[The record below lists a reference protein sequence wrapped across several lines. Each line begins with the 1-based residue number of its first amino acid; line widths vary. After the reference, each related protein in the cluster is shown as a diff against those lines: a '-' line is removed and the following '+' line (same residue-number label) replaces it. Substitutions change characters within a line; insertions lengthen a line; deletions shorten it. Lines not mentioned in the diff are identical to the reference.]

1 MTIFMPYPV
10 PCAEVLPLEAGSF
23 ADYRVMLAS
32 VLMVVLAIVCV
43 ISLTVLAVSVFRGER
58 ESAHKLVS
66 WVIVSAAGFAL
77 LAVIRDL

>member
-1 MTIFMPYPV
+1 MNIFMPYPV
-10 PCAEVLPLEAGSF
+10 PCAAVLPL
-23 ADYRVMLAS
+23 
-32 VLMVVLAIVCV
+32 
-43 ISLTVLAVSVFRGER
+43 ER